1 MPTETRAMLSRKLS
15 FKPLVWTLIVF
26 IFAFLIPVTVF
37 YPARDLLLP
46 VLPVLLIIY
55 LLIAIYALI
64 RAQYARVLSL
74 VLPHIA
80 IAGILFTLTFIKKTT
95 GVNLIDLAR
104 LHLFSQGDCIN
115 SAASLGDGKVFG
127 VCLAQHDNIF
137 VTSNLI
143 IYDSS
148 DQIML
153 PPGQRSAEWNRIA
166 SRMTPLGEF
175 EFKAHSMGDH
185 FYDAE
190 FFEPDGR

>member
-1 MPTETRAMLSRKLS
+1 MLTETSAMLSRKLS

-26 IFAFLIPVTVF
+26 NIAFLIPMTVL
-37 YPARDLLLP
+37 YPAKTLLLP
-46 VLPVLLIIY
+46 VLPTLLFIY
-55 LLIAIYALI
+55 LLMAIYALI
-64 RAQYARVLSL
+64 RAQYARALSL

-80 IAGILFTLTFIKKTT
+80 LASLLFTAILIKKMT
-95 GVNLIDLAR
+95 GANLIDLAR

-137 VTSNLI
+137 VRSNLI

-153 PPGQRSAEWNRIA
+153 PSDQRSAEWNRIA
-166 SRMTPLGEF
+166 SPKLPDGDF
-175 EFKAHSMGDH
+175 DFVAQSMGDH
-185 FYDAE
+185 FYDVQG
-190 FFEPDGR
+190 FERH